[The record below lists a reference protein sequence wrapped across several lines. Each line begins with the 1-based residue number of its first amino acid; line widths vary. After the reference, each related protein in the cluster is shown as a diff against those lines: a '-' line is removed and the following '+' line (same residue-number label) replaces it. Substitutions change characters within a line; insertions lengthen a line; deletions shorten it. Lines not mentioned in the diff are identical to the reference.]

1 MLRNLHCLRS
11 TLNSTLV
18 RATASLLM
26 LGAMTQ
32 SSVWAQGMPSQRTGT
47 PSGQGGQIQLI
58 QGSATSTTKSSKPM
72 RPLPFPIEKQ
82 PGSTEE
88 LEIIHH
94 RSQLMVTR
102 APIARI
108 AIADPNIIDVVQY
121 SPTEISVIGLQI
133 GTTELSLWFDKQAEP
148 LIYLVE
154 IVRDPSW
161 DERLRTD
168 FGKLEKQ
175 LQILFPNSKV
185 YLIPLQNRLVVKGQ
199 ARDEQDA
206 ANILQLVRSFSTNQY
221 GGGYGNGYGGGGG
234 GGYGGYGNNNNG
246 NNNNNN
252 NNNDN
257 IIDMLE
263 VPGSHQIMLH
273 VKIAELSRGQ
283 LRRLGVD
290 FEVLFNGG
298 DSIGTNLAAGA
309 ATLTGVLAN
318 QQVTMLLDWLS
329 SNRTSKILAA
339 PTLTVMSGHEAS
351 FLSGGEFPVPTVVG
365 VGGAQGTS
373 TSFRGYGT
381 SVIVTP
387 QIIDRDWVQM
397 EITPELSSI
406 DGAGAGGVPSLSSR
420 RVTTTVRLREG
431 QTIVLAGLFGHTT
444 QTNVARIPFLGEL
457 PLIGPFLFNS
467 KNSQMGENELLIMVT
482 PELVRPMEPDEVPP
496 LPGFYVTHP
505 NDIELYQYAKTE
517 GYPDQGVYQ
526 LSPYGWGPG
535 YASEVGYRPYN
546 PAAGGSPFGSGGG
559 SLGAMGGGGGGM
571 MNYGGPAA
579 GGYSPQQP
587 SSIYPGPP
595 PGLQPN
601 PAMAPAMSG
610 GMQPM
615 PDPAMGRGQPNG
627 AIQQMSYEQPRNSWM
642 PWSRKGGAEPN
653 SRNPATMPTNATSPS
668 LQNGNDGRLGQ
679 DGNRR
684 PVQPQ
689 RSRY

>member
-1 MLRNLHCLRS
+1 MLRNLNCLRS
-11 TLNSTLV
+11 TLTSKLI

-26 LGAMTQ
+26 LGSITS
-32 SSVWAQGMPSQRTGT
+32 SSVWAQGMPPQRMGMQ
-47 PSGQGGQIQLI
+47 PGQGGPIQLT
-58 QGSATSTTKSSKPM
+58 QGSATTTTKSSKPK

-82 PGSTEE
+82 PSSTEE

-108 AIADPNIIDVVQY
+108 AIADPSIIDVVQY
-121 SPTEISVIGLQI
+121 SPTEISVIGLQV

-154 IVRDPSW
+154 IIRDPSW

-199 ARDEQDA
+199 ARDEEDA
-206 ANILQLVRSFSTNQY
+206 ANIMQLVQSFTINRN
-221 GGGYGNGYGGGGG
+221 GGNGDYANGGGGSG
-234 GGYGGYGNNNNG
+234 GGGGGYGNNNNG

-252 NNNDN
+252 NNNN
-257 IIDMLE
+257 VVDMLE

-298 DSIGTNLAAGA
+298 DSIGTTLAAGG
-309 ATLTGVLAN
+309 ATLTGILAN

-329 SNRTSKILAA
+329 SNRTSKVLAA
-339 PTLTVMSGHEAS
+339 PTLTVLSGHEAS

-381 SVIVTP
+381 SVVVRP

-406 DGAGAGGVPSLSSR
+406 DGTGAGGVPSLQSR

-467 KNSQMGENELLIMVT
+467 KNSQNGENELIIMVT

-496 LPGFYVTHP
+496 LPGFYVTTP

-526 LSPYGWGPG
+526 LNPYGWGPG

-546 PAAGGSPFGSGGG
+546 PAAGGSAFGSGGG
-559 SLGAMGGGGGGM
+559 SLGAMGGGGM
-571 MNYGGPAA
+571 TNFGGPAA
-579 GGYSPQQP
+579 GGYGQQQQQ
-587 SSIYPGPP
+587 SMIYPGPP
-595 PGLQPN
+595 PGQPN
-601 PAMAPAMSG
+601 PAMAPAMPG
-610 GMQPM
+610 NMQPM
-615 PDPAMGRGQPNG
+615 PDPSMGRGQPSSP
-627 AIQQMSYEQPRNSWM
+627 IQQMSYEQPRSSWM
-642 PWSRKGGAEPN
+642 PWSRNRGAEPN
-653 SRNPATMPTNATSPS
+653 SRNPAMLPTNATSPS

-684 PVQPQ
+684 QVQPQ